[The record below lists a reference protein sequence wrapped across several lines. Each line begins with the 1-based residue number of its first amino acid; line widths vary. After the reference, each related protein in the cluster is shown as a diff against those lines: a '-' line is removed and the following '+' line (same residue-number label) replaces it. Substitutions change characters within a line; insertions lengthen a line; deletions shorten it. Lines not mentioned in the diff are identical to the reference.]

1 MAVFLGGDG
10 CIELK
15 RTSLDEPFFT
25 EIDPSDVRPNSAASG
40 LPPAPPLPEWDDSTA
55 ACSRDRTGDYSSSD
69 AVDGSGISLCANP
82 AAPAGTTAF
91 DDADLLPRSLITPFD
106 PATGNPHDVTPPLTK
121 GGRLSF
127 DFPHGQYISGDLLD
141 FSSLDGGLLDF
152 LDGWNIPYRTAWGE
166 CVTAGVGDYQVS
178 DCDNGTDSICD
189 DAPTYADPPWTEGT
203 SDYDNADVWPRDQ
216 INKDFTLTLPEVYDQ
231 ASFFVHVDETNGM
244 KLYSTFGDAVAG
256 EKESEVRLR
265 RPSHPIQIKVMV
277 ENNRFR
283 VLGQV
288 QSFEVNTEREAVDVT
303 ELGDSFREQ
312 YSGLI
317 TGSGSVT
324 CLFEYER
331 RDCDGFFG
339 QLSAT
344 PEMPVYLNQLILRS
358 SIGSEFLARLIL
370 VKRGAKPGGSNID
383 IDDMIWQEF
392 EAVITNV
399 GMSFTPGEPVRVTMN
414 YVSTGPIRLH
424 TQMQSDY
431 IMQEQDPTAGRLA
444 FEARSEDGFLVHT
457 DG

>member
-15 RTSLDEPFFT
+15 RTSIDEPYLA
-25 EIDPSDVRPNSAASG
+25 EINPSDVRPNA
-40 LPPAPPLPEWDDSTA
+40 
-55 ACSRDRTGDYSSSD
+55 RDTTTSD
-69 AVDGSGISLCANP
+69 
-82 AAPAGTTAF
+82 
-91 DDADLLPRSLITPFD
+91 
-106 PATGNPHDVTPPLTK
+106 PHDVMPPIIR

-141 FSSLDGGLLDF
+141 FSSVDGSLLDF
-152 LDGWNIPYRTAWGE
+152 LDGWNLPYRTVWAE
-166 CVTAGVGDYQVS
+166 CVTAGTGDYKVS
-178 DCDNGTDSICD
+178 DCDNDTDSICT
-189 DAPTYADPPWTEGT
+189 DAPTYADSPWDEGT
-203 SDYDNADVWPRDQ
+203 AEYDNADVWPRNQ
-216 INKDFTLTLPEVYDQ
+216 IGVDFTKTLPEVFDQ
-231 ASFFVHVDETNGM
+231 VSYFVHVDETNGM
-244 KLYSTFGDAVAG
+244 KLYRTFSDAVAG
-256 EKESEVRLR
+256 EKEPEAILR
-265 RPSHPIQIKVMV
+265 RPNAPLHVKVMV
-277 ENNRFR
+277 ANNRFR
-283 VLGQV
+283 VIGQV

-303 ELGDSFREQ
+303 ELGDAFREQ

-339 QLSAT
+339 QLSST

-358 SIGSEFLARLIL
+358 SIGSEFFARLVL
-370 VKRGAKPGGSNID
+370 VKRGAKPGGTNVD
-383 IDDMIWQEF
+383 VDDMIWQEF

-399 GMSFTPGEPVRVTMN
+399 GMAFVPGEPVRVTMN

-431 IMQEQDPTAGRLA
+431 IMQEQDPATGRLA
-444 FEARSEDGFLVHT
+444 FESRSEDGFLVHS
-457 DG
+457 D